1 MRTVSGLCLLL
12 ALLVACGDEATT
24 IDSGAPEPT
33 TTTTSTTTEWQDG
46 DDGDDGDNGDGGDDE
61 AETLDCDEDDDSP
74 RVIGRG
80 HTVEITGECDDVLV
94 TGGRHAVTIESADR
108 VEVSGIDNNVR
119 IGDANE
125 VTVSGGGHDVRY
137 PESATLDDDGCLR
150 CDVESE

>member
-61 AETLDCDEDDDSP
+61 AETLDCDDDDSP

-80 HTVEITGECDDVLV
+80 HTVEITGECDDVQV

-119 IGDANE
+119 IRDANE